1 MNTATI
7 SSESG
12 SLPLQVELSL
22 VLDRER
28 CLIIAAA
35 AESIR
40 QSRTRYETAE
50 RDETGRRLNA
60 LYDQLCGAVSSSDL
74 TGISEFARKLGAE
87 RFRSG
92 YDLSEVQSAINALE
106 EATWRIVCSQLPA
119 DQHALALGLVS
130 TVLGTAKAE
139 LAREYVSLASRTH
152 VQSLDLRALFSGGAG
167 A

>member
-1 MNTATI
+1 MNAATI
-7 SSESG
+7 RSG
-12 SLPLQVELSL
+12 NSLSPGTELSL

-28 CLIIAAA
+28 EVIVTAAS
-35 AESIR
+35 ESIR
-40 QSRTRYETAE
+40 HSRTRYETAE
-50 RDETGRRLNA
+50 GDKTRRRLDA
-60 LYDQLCGAVSSSDL
+60 FYDQLCAAVSSRDL
-74 TGISEFARKLGAE
+74 SRITDFARNLGAE

-106 EATWRIVCSQLPA
+106 EAAWRTICTQLPS

-152 VQSLDLRALFSGGAG
+152 VQSLDLRALFSGDAG

>member
-1 MNTATI
+1 MSATTI
-7 SSESG
+7 RSG
-12 SLPLQVELSL
+12 SDGVLPDVELTV

-28 CLIIAAA
+28 SVIIAAA
-35 AESIR
+35 SESIR

-50 RDETGRRLNA
+50 RDETRRRLDA
-60 LYDQLCGAVSSSDL
+60 LYDQLRAAVASRDL
-74 TGISEFARKLGAE
+74 TGISKFAWELGAR

-92 YDLSEVQSAINALE
+92 YDLSEVQSAIDALG
-106 EATWRIVCSQLPA
+106 EAAWRTVCAQLPS
-119 DQHALALGLVS
+119 DRHAVALGLVS